1 MRRIVQKIFVPIAN
15 LLPHIKRE
23 NIISKINANDG
34 IFLIIGM
41 IALITGILVDIFLI
55 RIICLLFVIV
65 SSILLFIS
73 LRMQD
78 FLPVTKIKKSN
89 SLSQSYQKNGMM
101 KKIIFDDFQHSG
113 NGSFKVEE
121 VSENS
126 SMPLPEIIPN
136 TETKD
141 FNSANHLFNLPSN
154 VKLQVAPQYHVADFF
169 DVNSEIFKGETE
181 PRTEFDFLL
190 TKVLG
195 VIKEVLFA
203 HTAAFFW
210 ANREKHQMIM
220 ESFISDSPSFFTA
233 RRFAMGHDLVSQV
246 AETGK
251 PEFISEVNP
260 LSEAELLHY
269 YEHPISIKSFI
280 GAPVFFFRGDI
291 NESGEKPVGVL
302 IVDSKAT
309 DDFGQETLTLL
320 GKFTKLISALIKS
333 YNDKYDLLL
342 DSELLN
348 SIRRL
353 QERIRENFRLPSIVQ
368 SLAEETSKL
377 INWDYL
383 SIILYDEAKHAWV
396 AKKITNRV
404 YEGYIVTEQAIDF
417 PGSIVGKTIKNN
429 IHTYVDDLE
438 ADNTPRYHSEEKLD
452 RKGSFVSVPISSLNK
467 CYGAVNIESREKSN
481 FSRRDIDMLYRLA
494 ENTAYALEIFFMQE
508 MINEYVIIDD
518 VTGMYSKKFFMQR
531 VEEELQRSD
540 DSGTELSLLFV
551 TIDKTEEIV
560 GRYGSESFERVMVTL
575 AKAIRASVRSYDLV
589 GRYDTNR
596 FGMLLINTAANEA
609 YLWAEKIRKNIAGL
623 VINIDG
629 KNISITISIG
639 VAGAMEGMKKEE
651 LIGNSVAVLNT
662 ASQAGGNVVRVF

>member
-1 MRRIVQKIFVPIAN
+1 M
-15 LLPHIKRE
+15 
-23 NIISKINANDG
+23 
-34 IFLIIGM
+34 
-41 IALITGILVDIFLI
+41 
-55 RIICLLFVIV
+55 
-65 SSILLFIS
+65 
-73 LRMQD
+73 
-78 FLPVTKIKKSN
+78 KIKEPN
-89 SLSQSYQKNGMM
+89 SLSQSYQKNEMM
-101 KKIIFDDFQHSG
+101 KKLIFDDFQHHD
-113 NGSFKVEE
+113 NGDFKIEE

-126 SMPLPEIIPN
+126 YKPLSETVSN
-136 TETKD
+136 TETEGL
-141 FNSANHLFNLPSN
+141 NTANQLFKMPS
-154 VKLQVAPQYHVADFF
+154 VEKLRVIPQFQVADFF

-220 ESFISDSPSFFTA
+220 ESFVSDSPSFFTS
-233 RRFAMGHDLVSQV
+233 RRFTMGHDLVSKV
-246 AETGK
+246 AEAGK

-269 YEHPISIKSFI
+269 YERPTLIKSFI
-280 GAPVFFFRGDI
+280 GVPVFFVRGNID
-291 NESGEKPVGVL
+291 ESVEKPVGVL

-320 GKFTKLISALIKS
+320 GQFTKLISALIKS

-342 DSELLN
+342 DSELLS

-353 QERIRENFRLPSIVQ
+353 QERIKQNFRLPSIVQ

-383 SIILYDEAKHAWV
+383 SIVLYDEAKRAWV

-417 PGSIVGKTIKNN
+417 PESIVGQAIKNN
-429 IHTYVDDLE
+429 LYTYVDDLN
-438 ADNTPRYHSEEKLD
+438 ANTTPRYYSEEKLD
-452 RKGSFVSVPISSLNK
+452 RKGSFVSIPISSLNK
-467 CYGAVNIESREKSN
+467 CYGAVNIESRDKSN

-531 VEEELQRSD
+531 IEEELQRSD

-551 TIDKTEEIV
+551 TIDRTEEIV
-560 GRYGSESFERVMVTL
+560 GRYGTESFERVMLTL
-575 AKAIRASVRSYDLV
+575 SKAVRASVRSYDLV

-596 FGMLLINTAANEA
+596 FGILLINTAANEA
-609 YLWAEKIRKNIAGL
+609 YIWAEKIRKNIAGL

-629 KNISITISIG
+629 KNISITISVG

-651 LIGNSVAVLNT
+651 LVGNSVAVLNA